1 MARAEAGRR
10 RAAGVP
16 PSVYRVLDANLNRA
30 REGLRVL
37 EDTARFVWD
46 SPDLFRSLRSLRHA
60 LDRAA
65 RAAYPKLVSAR
76 DSERDEGR
84 VVPEKARRSL
94 PGLAAAN
101 FRRAQE
107 ALRVLE
113 EYGKVI
119 SPRSAGRFKRTRFK
133 LYTLEKTVVGRA
145 RYDAESF

>member
-84 VVPEKARRSL
+84 TVPEKGKRDLR
-94 PGLAAAN
+94 GLVAAN

-113 EYGKVI
+113 EYGKVV
-119 SPRSAGRFKRTRFK
+119 SPGSAAVFKKVRFK
-133 LYTLEKTVVGRA
+133 LYAAEKAAAARFLGR
-145 RYDAESF
+145 